1 MKVQITD
8 AIVAAQT
15 ASLRRQ
21 HRSRRHSLRW
31 RTFIPYFFL
40 SPAILLFLLFFV
52 LPFGYAVWQSLFRI
66 QRDGLGLSAPTQV
79 FSGLANY
86 QKVFVDS
93 VFYQGIERVLVYG
106 LIETPILLGLAL
118 LLALILDGAAM
129 RLRSFFRISFFLPY
143 AIPSIVAT
151 LLWGY
156 LYDPQ
161 LSPITQGLSIFH
173 LGTPNFQSSELAT
186 WLIGNIAIWSGTGY
200 QVLLLFSAL
209 QAISPSLY
217 EAALLDGCSGWQI
230 AWYIKVPLIVPA
242 LVLTG
247 ILTIVGAL
255 QLITEP
261 LLLTNVLTSINSAY
275 TPNMY
280 LYQVATSGGDY
291 FYAAALSVT
300 LALVT
305 FVFSF
310 SVLRLIRRQAG
321 V

>member
-1 MKVQITD
+1 M
-8 AIVAAQT
+8 
-15 ASLRRQ
+15 
-21 HRSRRHSLRW
+21 
-31 RTFIPYFFL
+31 
-40 SPAILLFLLFFV
+40 
-52 LPFGYAVWQSLFRI
+52 
-66 QRDGLGLSAPTQV
+66 
-79 FSGLANY
+79 
-86 QKVFVDS
+86 
-93 VFYQGIERVLVYG
+93 FYQGIERVLVYG